1 MTMTRHN
8 AIATI
13 AATLSV
19 LVALT
24 SQQAWGVPLI
34 GDSHRWAAAAV
45 VVLVVAA
52 YLLGEPLE
60 GWHEP
65 VVASL
70 GVTAVALAILA
81 LATGSL
87 VFLWMLVATI
97 IAIRVGL
104 TVRHARQG
112 RRESLSA

>member
-1 MTMTRHN
+1 MTLTRHN
-8 AIATI
+8 AISTI
-13 AATLSV
+13 LASLSV
-19 LVALT
+19 LVALA

-34 GDSHRWAAAAV
+34 GDSHRWAAAAI

-70 GVTAVALAILA
+70 GIVALALGILA

-97 IAIRVGL
+97 IAIRAGL
-104 TVRHARQG
+104 TVRHARHG
-112 RRESLSA
+112 ESLSA

>member
-1 MTMTRHN
+1 MTRHN
-8 AIATI
+8 AAATI
-13 AATLSV
+13 AAALS
-19 LVALT
+19 LLCADIAT
-24 SQQAWGVPLI
+24 GWGVPLI

-60 GWHEP
+60 GSHEP

-70 GVTAVALAILA
+70 GITAVALGILA

>member
-1 MTMTRHN
+1 MTLTRHN
-8 AIATI
+8 AISTML
-13 AATLSV
+13 ATLSV
-19 LVALT
+19 LAALT
-24 SQQAWGVPLI
+24 SQQAWGAPLI
-34 GDSHRWAAAAV
+34 GGSHRWAAAAIV
-45 VVLVVAA
+45 ALVAAA

-70 GVTAVALAILA
+70 GIVALALGILA

-104 TVRHARQG
+104 TVHHARHG
-112 RRESLSA
+112 GRESLSV

>member
-1 MTMTRHN
+1 MTLTRHN
-8 AIATI
+8 AISTI
-13 AATLSV
+13 LASLAV
-19 LVALT
+19 LVALA
-24 SQQAWGVPLI
+24 SQQSWGVPLI
-34 GDSHRWAAAAV
+34 GDSHRWAAAAI
-45 VVLVVAA
+45 VVLVAAA

-70 GVTAVALAILA
+70 GIVAFALGILA

-104 TVRHARQG
+104 TVRHVRHG
-112 RRESLSA
+112 GHESLSA